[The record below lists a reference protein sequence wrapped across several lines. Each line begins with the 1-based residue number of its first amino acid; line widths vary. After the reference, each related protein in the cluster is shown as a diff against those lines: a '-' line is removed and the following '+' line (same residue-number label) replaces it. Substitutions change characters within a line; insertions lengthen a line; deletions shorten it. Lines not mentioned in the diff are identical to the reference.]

1 MKRSS
6 IGQWVRG
13 GLSFVLAGRTRAA
26 WRRDAGPG
34 ARVVRGLAGCAG
46 GWQPRRGSILVIVL
60 GTLALLSVLTLVYVS
75 QGRSDTRGS
84 AIVVE
89 RDEVRRTARDV
100 GDYLASLVANDAL
113 ATTIDPASP
122 PDGSNMLVLRETMDA
137 PFTDPQA
144 RSYVPP
150 SGSGETDP
158 VVKFDPVGDHRDGKS
173 RDGTAI
179 DVSSLRPRPS
189 DPWLASSEP
198 TQLDTSINAPRRF
211 EEMRD
216 WAHISNIAPDGRFVN
231 LFALRNNFFAKPGR
245 NLTPA
250 ASEPLRM
257 GDAVW
262 LFNDNG
268 ARPNPGTNPATMNSP
283 LPLGAPGNADRNVP
297 AHWDSYQRHGYRP
310 MRDLQYG
317 PGDPR
322 HLSYS
327 WADTDGDGLADA
339 RWQELVDTSDPDN
352 PTSILSTDGPFRW
365 FVAARIVDL
374 SGRVNVNT
382 ATEFR
387 KYAAGNDTGEPTIE
401 APTGV
406 TPAEVDLRR
415 LLMLTDVYKDAAL
428 GSSVDDRGYKS
439 LLQPTPANLSDD
451 YTQMTEAL
459 AADFGRAAYNALKA
473 AILLGRV
480 PPRAA
485 DMLDESLTEIAPY
498 GSEQRIEEYIKSRA
512 HALSAGYYA
521 EQTENVFEVGGLPD
535 LTDLTELLTYN
546 GVNNPA
552 TLSRLEQI
560 MGGRAD
566 ASGSN
571 NGGEPADNRLSPLRD
586 NRGLAVERDA
596 SALQITTGAELGMAS
611 DFALLRQWIDVR
623 SKLTTISGA
632 RPLTPRVF
640 PASTGASA
648 VSTLSA
654 PDVRID
660 AVAAMQGN
668 GQQLFKGYAEALLP
682 YAGLVGDPMWDNA
695 SPQATLSY
703 GHDARLALRVAA
715 HLAAN
720 GVDQADR
727 DPKTATPTTDE
738 FEPKKFTVRTGDD
751 IASAQVGT
759 PPFDGTFLDLGD
771 GKFEKNN
778 NTAEP
783 VAMNI
788 WGIEPQ
794 PFLTEVASFYVY
806 WDVPQSKDP
815 NADLEDDPIP
825 GNPDPP
831 ITIKLDLVNDNHDL
845 LMQALVFQLNN
856 PFDVPL
862 KLADGTA
869 TPMFYIEIGDK
880 HYDIADIDPATGSR
894 KAVELD
900 PGQTMNFYVLCD
912 KYATLK
918 ARWETPGKMDK
929 FIATQMSYTKAGS
942 GNFPSGFVA
951 PKLMR
956 DVAPGNDGSVDLLGD
971 ENKSRDIKLKRVSG
985 NPTSYSEHLV
995 IDRLNDPEATS
1006 TLKRVVG
1013 SPSDEV
1019 SGTKGGLEG
1028 DPSNDNTGYM
1038 IALWGRVKRH
1048 DLDSSSLNDK
1058 DKRGFLPP
1066 WCVEAR
1072 SGVGRAITGMAKP
1085 FQNWA
1090 KVDPVGGATA
1100 SLEKKH
1106 FVSDSGS
1113 ETDPSGRTDFGEFVQ
1128 DFAPIVTPNPQAD
1141 SVILR
1146 SIRTEPKDKHLI
1158 NNSDEAMPPNASLKN
1173 FGDLLVEIPRIDHQ
1187 FRVADPNNNSGIKDE
1202 SNLRLVD
1209 LLAPLGIGPEQNP
1222 GATDPDEEW
1231 LTLGEALAC
1240 ALDYSSPQPTSSFKA
1255 WSRVGADN
1263 GTLFPK
1269 LDRGNLVLD
1278 DYVPYVN
1285 ADGTPGFID
1294 GQTAN
1299 SDRRAGTGVPMA
1311 LTIMDKF
1318 HVAGASYGG
1327 LTKATPGLVNLNTA
1341 TLNVLRTLPVLT
1353 PTTVQV
1359 PSNEWWGGTTM
1370 PNTGDRAAALIAY
1383 RDRTQVK
1390 SRADQFIRFDDTSG
1404 INVFDPLAWDGRLQT
1419 AQIEALREQTGLASV
1434 GELMAI
1440 VDNSAGGNRVPD
1452 DDVFD
1457 ALATETGTG
1466 VDSTLP
1472 GVATSAYRDPT
1483 STTPNVATA
1492 GNELINEWAE
1502 KLAVLGPAAGSASV
1516 RSDYYACWFVMHGY
1530 READCLNLSNDK
1542 GDPLVPTIAKRYLMV
1557 IDRSNVTQRGQKPR
1571 VLVFTELPMQ

>member
-13 GLSFVLAGRTRAA
+13 GLSFVLGGRTHVA
-26 WRRDAGPG
+26 WRRDQGPG

-100 GDYLASLVANDAL
+100 ADYLASLVGNDAL
-113 ATTIDPASP
+113 STTIDGASP
-122 PDGSNMLVLRETMDA
+122 ADGSNMLVQRETMDA

-144 RSYVPP
+144 VSSVAGATAPFIL
-150 SGSGETDP
+150 
-158 VVKFDPVGDHRDGKS
+158 FDPVGDHRNGKA
-173 RDGTAI
+173 RDGTTI
-179 DVSSLRPRPS
+179 DISTLRPRPS
-189 DPWLASSEP
+189 DAWLASSEP

-216 WAHISNIAPDGRFVN
+216 WAHISNVAPDGRFVN

-245 NLTPA
+245 NLTPS

-283 LPLGAPGNADRNVP
+283 LPLGATGNADRNVP
-297 AHWDSYQRHGYRP
+297 AHWDSYQRHTNRP
-310 MRDLQYG
+310 VRDLQYG

-327 WADTDGDGLADA
+327 WVDTDGDGLVDA

-352 PTSILSTDGPFRW
+352 PTSVLSTDGPFRW

-387 KYAAGNDTGEPTIE
+387 KYGAAPDTGEPTID

-415 LLMLTDVYKDAAL
+415 LLMLTDVYGDAAL
-428 GSSVDDRGYKS
+428 GSSVDDRGYKG
-439 LLQPTPANLSDD
+439 LLQPTPGGLSDD
-451 YTQMTEAL
+451 YSPMTQAL
-459 AADFGRAAYNALKA
+459 AADFGRGAYNALKA
-473 AILLGRV
+473 AILLGQV
-480 PPRAA
+480 PPVTA
-485 DMLDESLTEIAPY
+485 DMLDESQVEIAAY
-498 GSEQRIEEYIKSRA
+498 GSEQRIEEYLKSRA
-512 HALSAGYYA
+512 HATSAGYY
-521 EQTENVFEVGGLPD
+521 EDQSENVFEAGGLPD

-566 ASGSN
+566 ASGSS
-571 NGGEPADNRLSPLRD
+571 NGTMPADNRASPLRD
-586 NRGLAVERDA
+586 NRGLVVERDA

-640 PASTGASA
+640 SASTGASA
-648 VSTLSA
+648 VSALSA
-654 PDVRID
+654 ADVRID
-660 AVAAMQGN
+660 AVEAIQGN

-682 YAGLVGDPMWDNA
+682 YAGLVGDPLWDNA
-695 SPQATLSY
+695 SPMATLSY
-703 GHDARLALRVAA
+703 GHDARLALRVAS
-715 HLAAN
+715 HMTAN
-720 GVDQADR
+720 GIDLADR

-738 FEPKKFTVRTGDD
+738 YQPKKFTVRTGDD
-751 IASAQVGT
+751 IASVQVGT
-759 PPFDGTFLDLGD
+759 APFDGTFLDLGN

-806 WDVPQSKDP
+806 WDRPNGDKNGDP
-815 NADLEDDPIP
+815 DGDDATNPKTP
-825 GNPDPP
+825 GP
-831 ITIKLDLVNDNHDL
+831 ITINTELTTDNTDL
-845 LMQALVFQLNN
+845 LLQALVFQLHN

-869 TPMFYIEIGDK
+869 TPLFYVEIGK
-880 HYDIADIDPATGSR
+880 KKYDIADIDPATGAR
-894 KAVELD
+894 KPVELD

-918 ARWETPGKMDK
+918 ARWDLPGKMDK

-942 GNFPSGFVA
+942 GNIPSGFLV
-951 PKLMR
+951 PKLMQ
-956 DVAPGNDGSVDLLGD
+956 DLAPANDGDVDLLDD
-971 ENKSRDIKLKRVSG
+971 EGKSRDIKLKRVSG
-985 NPTSYSEHLV
+985 SPTSYSEHQV
-995 IDRLNDPEATS
+995 IDRLNDPEPTS
-1006 TLKRVVG
+1006 TLKRING
-1013 SPSDEV
+1013 GKKENIA
-1019 SGTKGGLEG
+1019 GTKGVDGAE
-1028 DPSNDNTGYM
+1028 DNTGYM

-1048 DLDSSSLNDK
+1048 DLDSSSVGKEND
-1058 DKRGFLPP
+1058 RGFLPP

-1072 SGVGRAITGMAKP
+1072 SGAGRANAGMAKP

-1100 SLEKKH
+1100 SLDKKH
-1106 FVSDSGS
+1106 FTGDSSG
-1113 ETDPSGRTDFGEFVQ
+1113 ETEPPGRTEFSKFAQ
-1128 DFAPIVTPNPQAD
+1128 AYAPIVTPSAKAK
-1141 SVILR
+1141 SVLVPTVR
-1146 SIRTEPKDKHLI
+1146 SEPKDKHTLLP
-1158 NNSDEAMPPNASLKN
+1158 NPGSEAMPQNASDKK
-1173 FGDLLVEIPRIDHQ
+1173 FSDLVIEIPRVDHR
-1187 FRVADPNNNSGIKDE
+1187 FRVQNTNSAIEGE

-1222 GATDPDEEW
+1222 GAIDPDEEW
-1231 LTLGEALAC
+1231 LTLSEALAF
-1240 ALDYSSPQPTSSFKA
+1240 ALDYSSPQATSVFKPWA
-1255 WSRVGADN
+1255 RVGADD

-1285 ADGTPGFID
+1285 ADGTPGFSE
-1294 GQTAN
+1294 GQTAT

-1341 TLNVLRTLPVLT
+1341 PLNVLRTLPVLT
-1353 PTTVQV
+1353 PTKVA
-1359 PSNEWWGGTTM
+1359 SANSEWWSTEM
-1370 PNTGDRAAALIAY
+1370 PGTGDRAAALVAY
-1383 RDRTQVK
+1383 RDRAQVL
-1390 SRADQFIRFDDTSG
+1390 SRDSGLIRFDDAP
-1404 INVFDPLAWDGRLQT
+1404 NANPFDPLDWTGRLNT
-1419 AQIEALREQTGLASV
+1419 SGIEALREQTGLASV
-1434 GELMAI
+1434 GEMMAV
-1440 VDNSAGGNRVPD
+1440 VDNVGGRIMGPSD
-1452 DDVFD
+1452 AFD
-1457 ALATETGTG
+1457 AYASSSAKG
-1466 VDSTLP
+1466 DPSLP
-1472 GVATSAYRDPT
+1472 GVATSLYRETLTAT
-1483 STTPNVATA
+1483 SAAV
-1492 GNELINEWAE
+1492 GNELVNEWAE

-1516 RSDYYACWFVMHGY
+1516 RSDYYACWFVLHGY

-1557 IDRSNVTQRGQKPR
+1557 IDRSNVTQRGQRPR

>member
-6 IGQWVRG
+6 IGQVVRG
-13 GLSFVLAGRTRAA
+13 GLSFVLGGRTRDA
-26 WRRDAGPG
+26 WRSDPGSG
-34 ARVVRGLAGCAG
+34 ARVVRSLAGCAG
-46 GWQPRRGSILVIVL
+46 GWEPRRGSILVIVL

-100 GDYLASLVANDAL
+100 GDYLAGLVAIDAL
-113 ATTIDPASP
+113 ATAIDGASP
-122 PDGSNMLVLRETMDA
+122 TDGSNKLVIRETMDA

-144 RSYVPP
+144 VSSP
-150 SGSGETDP
+150 SGNTP
-158 VVKFDPVGDHRDGKS
+158 VEVLFDAVGDHRDGKA
-173 RDGTAI
+173 RDGTTI
-179 DVSSLRPRPS
+179 DIASLRPRPS

-198 TQLDTSINAPRRF
+198 TQLDPSINAPRRF

-245 NLTPA
+245 NLTPSL
-250 ASEPLRM
+250 SEPLRM

-262 LFNDNG
+262 LFNDAG

-283 LPLGAPGNADRNVP
+283 LPLGATGNADRNIP
-297 AHWDSYQRHGYRP
+297 AHWDSYLRHLYRP

-327 WADTDGDGLADA
+327 VADADGDGMADSK
-339 RWQELVDTSDPDN
+339 WQELVDTSDPDN

-387 KYAAGNDTGEPTIE
+387 KYAGNDTGEPTID

-415 LLMLTDVYKDAAL
+415 LLMLTDVYDDAAL
-428 GSSVDDRGYKS
+428 GTNVDDRGYKS
-439 LLQPTPANLSDD
+439 LLQPTPAGLSDD
-451 YTQMTEAL
+451 YTPMTEAL
-459 AADFGRAAYNALKA
+459 AADFGRGAYNALKA
-473 AILLGRV
+473 SILLGQV
-480 PPRAA
+480 PAVDA
-485 DMLDESLTEIAPY
+485 DMLDESQPEIAGY
-498 GSEQRIEEYIKSRA
+498 GAEQRIEEYLKSRA
-512 HALSAGYYA
+512 HATSAGYYA
-521 EQTENVFEVGGLPD
+521 EQTENVFEAGGLPD
-535 LTDLTELLTYN
+535 LTDLTEMLTYN

-566 ASGSN
+566 VSGSL
-571 NGGEPADNRLSPLRD
+571 PSDNRASPLRD

-596 SALQITTGAELGMAS
+596 SALQVTTGAELGMAS
-611 DFALLRQWIDVR
+611 DFALLREWIDVR

-640 PASTGASA
+640 AAATGASA
-648 VSTLSA
+648 VSTLGA
-654 PDVRID
+654 ADVRID
-660 AVAAMQGN
+660 AVEAIQGS
-668 GQQLFKGYAEALLP
+668 GTALFRGYADALLP
-682 YAGLVGDPMWDNA
+682 YAGLVGDVLWDNA
-695 SPQATLSY
+695 APEATLSY
-703 GHDARLALRVAA
+703 GHDARLALRVAGHMA
-715 HLAAN
+715 VNMHDL
-720 GVDQADR
+720 ADR
-727 DPKTATPTTDE
+727 DPKTATPTNDDY
-738 FEPKKFTVRTGDD
+738 EPKKFTLRTGHD
-751 IASAQVGT
+751 IASVPIGT
-759 PPFDGTFLDLGD
+759 APYDGTFLDLGN
-771 GKFEKNN
+771 GKFEQGA

-783 VAMNI
+783 AAINL

-806 WDVPQSKDP
+806 WDRPEAKGGDADGDTVNPP
-815 NADLEDDPIP
+815 NPPTP
-825 GNPDPP
+825 GE
-831 ITIKLDLVNDNHDL
+831 ITINTTLTNDNTDL
-845 LMQALVFQLNN
+845 LLQALVFQLHN

-862 KLADGTA
+862 QLADGTA
-869 TPMFYIEIGDK
+869 TPMFYIEIGEK
-880 HYDIADIDPATGSR
+880 RYDIADIDPATGVRSLV
-894 KAVELD
+894 KLD

-912 KYATLK
+912 TYAELK
-918 ARWETPGKMDK
+918 SRWDLPGKMDK
-929 FIATQMSYTKAGS
+929 FIATQMSYKLS
-942 GNFPSGFVA
+942 GGTNNPSGFLM
-951 PKLMR
+951 PKL
-956 DVAPGNDGSVDLLGD
+956 AHQTPAQDGDVDLLGSEAD
-971 ENKSRDIKLKRVSG
+971 SRDIKLKRVSG
-985 NPTSYSEHLV
+985 PAGAFSEHLV
-995 IDRLNDPEATS
+995 IDRLNDPEATA
-1006 TLKRVVG
+1006 TLKRINAG
-1013 SPSDEV
+1013 NNEKIA
-1019 SGTKGGLEG
+1019 GTTGVDGAE
-1028 DPSNDNTGYM
+1028 DNTGYM

-1048 DLDSSSLNDK
+1048 DLDSSSVADN

-1072 SGVGRAITGMAKP
+1072 SGSSRAIAGMAQP

-1090 KVDPVGGATA
+1090 RVDPVGGSVA
-1100 SLEKKH
+1100 SLKKSN
-1106 FVSDSGS
+1106 FVDDGSGGG
-1113 ETDPSGRTDFGEFVQ
+1113 EQDPPPGRDTFSEFVN
-1128 DFAPIVTPNPQAD
+1128 DFAPIVTPLPKAS
-1141 SVILR
+1141 SVLVR
-1146 SIRTEPKDKHLI
+1146 SIRSIPKEKHEL
-1158 NNSDEAMPPNASLKN
+1158 NQYAEAMPLNASGKS
-1173 FGDLLVEIPRIDHQ
+1173 FSDLLVEIPRVDHQ
-1187 FRVADPNNNSGIKDE
+1187 FRVADANNNSGIRDE

-1222 GATDPDEEW
+1222 GATNPDEEW
-1231 LTLGEALAC
+1231 LTLSESLAI
-1240 ALDYSSPQPTSSFKA
+1240 ALDYSSTQPSSAFKPWA
-1255 WSRVGADN
+1255 RVGADN

-1285 ADGTPGFID
+1285 ADGVVGFLE
-1294 GQTAN
+1294 GTNAN

-1341 TLNVLRTLPVLT
+1341 PLNVLRTLPVLT
-1353 PTTVQV
+1353 PTSVQS
-1359 PSNEWWGGTTM
+1359 PTNEWWGGTAM
-1370 PNTGDRAAALIAY
+1370 PIAGDRAAAVIAY

-1390 SRADQFIRFDDTSG
+1390 SRTDQLIQFNDSASISP
-1404 INVFDPLAWDGRLQT
+1404 FDPMLWDGRTLT
-1419 AQIEALREQTGLASV
+1419 AGIEALREQTGLASL
-1434 GELMAI
+1434 GEMMAV
-1440 VDNSAGGNRVPD
+1440 VDNTGGTRFGNYQD
-1452 DDVFD
+1452 AFDVH
-1457 ALATETGTG
+1457 ANPAIAN
-1466 VDSTLP
+1466 DSTLP
-1472 GVATSAYRDPT
+1472 GVATSLYRDTGAAT
-1483 STTPNVATA
+1483 SATL
-1492 GNELINEWAE
+1492 GNEIINEWAE

-1516 RSDYYACWFVMHGY
+1516 RSDYYACWFVLHGY

-1571 VLVFTELPMQ
+1571 VLVFTELPMP